1 MFCREFYTLS
11 SFVLCLQ
18 FLKLSQIKFS
28 AFILNLYAFNLAIII
43 LCGRQSKAFE
53 KSVSIAPKYVSDL
66 PSCATFQGVLLN
78 NVAHYVL
85 SENYID
91 I

>member
-11 SFVLCLQ
+11 SFVLCLR
-18 FLKLSQIKFS
+18 FLKLSEIKFS

-66 PSCATFQGVLLN
+66 VLLKH
-78 NVAHYVL
+78 VARYVL
-85 SENYID
+85 SENCID

>member
-11 SFVLCLQ
+11 SFVLCLR
-18 FLKLSQIKFS
+18 FLKLSEIKFS

-66 PSCATFQGVLLN
+66 VLLKH
-78 NVAHYVL
+78 VTRYVL
-85 SENYID
+85 SENCID